1 MSLHTSFKILFSL
14 ILSVFTTLLVGQN
27 TLQFAGQI
35 GGTAAEFDGLSSV
48 NPSGVIA
55 VAGSFNS
62 PSIDADPGLGTTT
75 LVNQG
80 GEDAFLASFDIMG
93 NMNWAIQLGAADQQK
108 ITEVVFASNAIYI
121 CGMFRDTVDF
131 DPTSGVNSLV
141 ASMTQSRGFIARYN
155 PVGTLDWVAGLS
167 PLAIP
172 RGLAVSST
180 GTIGVAGGFTGTCD
194 FDPGSGIVNL
204 SANGVYDGFYVEL
217 NANNGQHIRSMTVGG
232 AGYDLINS
240 VVFTGTD
247 IVMGGAYSDTVDF
260 DPSTGVYAL
269 PAAGTQTGFVLSLDA
284 NLDFNWAYSNNS
296 ASDAF
301 DFVER
306 GSTANEVYAASDF
319 KLYRFSSSGAVMLM
333 HDFNAQISALRL
345 KPNGEIAVAGTAGP
359 SVDLDPGPTSVF
371 TSAPCTFLA
380 EFTGNTMTFVKFVEG
395 FAPIYGL
402 SYLSGYG
409 AFVSGIFQGTVDF
422 NPASPADTLTSFGT
436 TATDLYMCF
445 YNSCSVEY
453 VNYAANLCPGDT
465 VAIGALHF
473 TSAEWILG
481 SPQLIC
487 VEFNSAYNQ
496 TETLMWNKNG
506 EIGCDT
512 IFTVTLTAMP
522 ILNFNQTIT
531 VCQGN
536 SVTVGNNIY
545 NVSGTYQDVFTAI
558 SGCDSTVNTTVVI
571 TPVDTN
577 LTQTATSLIST
588 NANATYQWID
598 CSTGQLISGATQNFY
613 TPTANGEYACIFVEN
628 GCTDTSGCYQ
638 FTEVGINEFN
648 SNIAM
653 NLSPNP
659 ASDYLSITCS
669 SGIERIEI
677 RDVTGRLIIT
687 ENANGSLIIID
698 TSLLSN
704 GFYTV
709 TALGKYGSTNSKF
722 QKQ

>member
-1 MSLHTSFKILFSL
+1 MKKLKHLYVSLVL
-14 ILSVFTTLLVGQN
+14 LSATGLVQAQN
-27 TLQFAGQI
+27 TLSEAFSI
-35 GGTAAEFDGLSSV
+35 GGVGTEYEGICAPSS
-48 NPSGVIA
+48 NGYIA
-55 VAGSFNS
+55 LCGSSNS
-62 PSIDADPGLGTTT
+62 PTFDADPGAGTT
-75 LVNQG
+75 LINNQG
-80 GEDAFLASFDIMG
+80 SEDAFLSLYDILG
-93 NMNWAIQLGAADQQK
+93 NHQWTVQIGAAGTQRIMD
-108 ITEVVFASNAIYI
+108 VVCGPNEIYV
-121 CGMFRDTVDF
+121 CGYYQNTVDF
-131 DPTSGVNSLV
+131 DPTSGVSNLTGSP
-141 ASMTQSRGFIARYN
+141 SQFSGFIARYN

-180 GTIGVAGGFTGTCD
+180 GTVGVAGGFTGTCD

-217 NANNGQHIRSMTVGG
+217 NANNGQHIRSITVGG

-380 EFTGNTMTFVKFVEG
+380 EFTGNTMSFVKFVEG

-465 VAIGALHF
+465 VAVGALHF
-473 TSAEWILG
+473 TSAEWIQG

-577 LTQTATSLIST
+577 LTQTATSLISI

-598 CSTGQLISGATQNFY
+598 CSTGQLIPGATQNFY

-648 SNIAM
+648 ADIVIT
-653 NLSPNP
+653 LSPNP
-659 ASDYLSITCS
+659 ASDHLNITCS
-669 SGIERIEI
+669 AEIERIEV
-677 RDVTGRLIIT
+677 RDITGRLVIT
-687 ENANGSLIIID
+687 ENTNGSLIIID